1 MQVGRKGLCGVA
13 LAMAAGS
20 AAAADSSVT
29 LYGVADTYMEYLDN
43 GGAHSIAEHSG
54 GSSGSMIGFKG
65 NEDLGGG
72 LTAQFDLET
81 AFNLNNG
88 GLFADT
94 TTLFYRQAWVG
105 LKDDTYGS
113 LTMGRQYDTGFR
125 TVYPTEPFYVNEV
138 LSPFSA
144 MVLAVDRKTL
154 STQYDPG
161 RLSNSVLY
169 QTPRFGGVQAYAM
182 YSFAATVTQPVPAT
196 SGNSLGVG
204 VNYVGA
210 GLYAGLAYLNQ
221 HPGTETIA
229 GLPTSLSLLSTEH
242 FIGALGYRFGIVN
255 VQFNYSY
262 QRADDPA
269 ARSLAAVLGTAH
281 SLSIVELGT
290 TIQATANDAIEL
302 AALYRDVRGA
312 HDNTPGFEIGV
323 DHSISKRTSL
333 YARAGYMKNNG
344 TATVS
349 WPGVSV
355 SEPGTNQAMA
365 TIGMTHRF

>member
-43 GGAHSIAEHSG
+43 AGAHSIAEHSG

-105 LKDDTYGS
+105 LKDDTYGT